1 MSIGA
6 NRDMHVFVISACEK
20 RAWPKTRKVLDSY
33 ARRVGE
39 RAWST
44 PITLEGLGEMQALLK
59 SQATRQTAI
68 ACYQNEG
75 IQRMRLLW
83 TIGSKSAFGEDGY
96 MPVAYRHV
104 STRPV
109 PAWLSDVSL
118 LAQSGG
124 YTHDGGKSGD
134 DFQTM
139 LGDATRRAA
148 HIRREPV
155 RHEWISYRL
164 FQEVRQSGVER
175 AWDALS
181 SETKIKACTLQN
193 GLKSRE
199 DAVDYLVVSHHKL
212 LGKTDDPSL
221 TIAGHL
227 REQNPIPVAGLKP
240 RAELSPEIFNK
251 AIRQLNRVNT
261 QYPQEAWQLLA
272 TLARAS
278 LILADHYVSSINY
291 QETFGAAKS
300 DLYANTKK
308 NEQGVSRF
316 DQPLEWHLN
325 TVGDKAADIARNI
338 ALTEYDSL
346 SQQTIDRIMEPS
358 SHPRFRWQDQAVE
371 FIKQR
376 SPDGNRPGLILNTAG
391 TGAGKTRG
399 NAKLCCAL
407 STHVRFAVALNL
419 RSLTLQTGDSMKHD
433 LGIMDSE
440 MAVVIGDR
448 VTEKLHQRMQDA
460 FSIDGEDDTEIDVVA
475 TQQELPVW
483 LKPLAT
489 HGKSTALIMP
499 PVLVSTVDFLISASE
514 PGRQGHHAL
523 ALIRMINS
531 DLILDELDSYEPKA
545 FIAVL
550 RLIQLSAM
558 LGRNVICSSA
568 TLSVPLAVAVKDA
581 YESGWRMHQA
591 LNPEAKRPLIAMI
604 DDIQDP
610 IEYLGTE
617 DFSQWVKQRH
627 NNLIEKL
634 AKKPIYRMPRILPVP
649 KKDEAAYIN
658 TIIRGVEVMHEDHKW
673 QMPNGNSLSFGLI
686 RIANIGNA
694 MKVARALSQHYLA
707 CGKSIKIACYHAN
720 ELRIQRFMKE
730 KALDEILKRTP
741 GWESRIANHPLVNE
755 CFTEGVTSIPF
766 IVIATPVEEVGRDH
780 DFDWGIIEPSSA
792 QSIVQTCGRINRH
805 RLRAVDKPNI
815 LILDCNFNALRVG
828 EEKGLK
834 KKPIFTRPGLETAGI
849 FYSARKISE
858 MTDIPLFDLENFKD
872 QVDKG
877 LESFID
883 RIDAGFRLGTTKMGE
898 DEDRL
903 ISRQITEGMEIL
915 LKTRGNEGA
924 WMSRY
929 FYEKYS
935 LRGTSRKERYR
946 FAKSNGVFEFQL
958 LANENKEFSWRR
970 SELNEIKF
978 VSNHWLSWDLD
989 TLYDACIEYGIDPGA
1004 GMQLE
1009 ISVYGNNED
1018 KTIHWDHSFGFIKK
1032 K

>member
-1 MSIGA
+1 
-6 NRDMHVFVISACEK
+6 MHIFVISACEK

-83 TIGSKSAFGEDGY
+83 TIGSKSAFGDDGY

-124 YTHDGGKSGD
+124 YAHDVGKSGD

-139 LGDATRRAA
+139 LDDAIRHAA

-164 FQEVRQSGVER
+164 FQEVRQSGIER

-181 SETKIKACTLQN
+181 SETKIKACTLQG
-193 GLKSRE
+193 GLKNRE
-199 DAVDYLVVSHHKL
+199 DSVDYLVISHHKL
-212 LGKTDDPSL
+212 LGKSDDPAL

-227 REQNPIPVAGLKP
+227 REENPIPVAGLKP
-240 RAELSPEIFNK
+240 RAKLSPEIFNK

-291 QETFGAAKS
+291 QETFGAAKA

-308 NEQGVSRF
+308 NEQNLSRF

-325 TVGDKAADIARNI
+325 TVGEKAADIARHM

-358 SHPRFRWQDQAVE
+358 SHSRFKWQDEAVE
-371 FIKQR
+371 FIRQR
-376 SPDGNRPGLILNTAG
+376 NPDNNRPGLILNTAG

-407 STHVRFAVALNL
+407 SAHVRFVVALNL

-440 MAVVIGDR
+440 MAVVIGDK
-448 VTEKLHQRMQDA
+448 VTEKLHRNMQDA
-460 FSIDGEDDTEIDVVA
+460 FSIDGEDDSEIDVVA
-475 TQQELPVW
+475 TEQELPNW

-499 PVLVSTVDFLISASE
+499 PVLVSTIDFLISASE

-545 FIAVL
+545 LIAVL

-568 TLSVPLAVAVKDA
+568 TLSVPLCVAVKDA

-591 LNPEAKRPLIAMI
+591 LNPEARSPLIAMI
-604 DDIQDP
+604 DDIQEP
-610 IEYLGTE
+610 VEYLGAQNFDE
-617 DFSQWVKQRH
+617 WVKQRH
-627 NNLIEKL
+627 SSLIKRL

-649 KKDEAAYIN
+649 KKEEASYIN

-694 MKVARALSQHYLA
+694 MKVARALSQHYQA
-707 CGKSIKIACYHAN
+707 KGQPIKIACYHAN
-720 ELRIQRFMKE
+720 DLRIQRFMKE
-730 KALDEILKRTP
+730 KALDEILKRTS
-741 GWESRIANHPLVNE
+741 GWEKRIANNPLINE

-805 RLRAVDKPNI
+805 RLRPVDKPNI
-815 LILDCNFNALRVG
+815 LILDCNFNALRAG
-828 EEKGLK
+828 DEKGLK
-834 KKPIFTRPGLETAGI
+834 KKAVFTRPGLETSGI
-849 FYSARKISE
+849 FYSARKVSE
-858 MTDIPLFDLENFKD
+858 MARIAPFDPEDFKVE
-872 QVDKG
+872 VDK
-877 LESFID
+877 EPETFID
-883 RIDAGFRLGTTKMGE
+883 RIDAGFRLGTTKMGL

-915 LKTRGNEGA
+915 LKTRGNEGV

-946 FAKSNGVFEFQL
+946 FLKINGSFEFQI
-958 LANENKEFSWRR
+958 LANDKKDFSWLRVG
-970 SELNEIKF
+970 LNVIKS
-978 VSNHWLSWDLD
+978 VSNHWLTWDID
-989 TLYDACIEYGIDPGA
+989 TLYDACIDHGIDPGA
-1004 GMQLE
+1004 GLQLE
-1009 ISVYGNNED
+1009 ISVYGNNQD
-1018 KTIHWDHSFGFIKK
+1018 KAMYWDQSFGFIKK
-1032 K
+1032 KVE